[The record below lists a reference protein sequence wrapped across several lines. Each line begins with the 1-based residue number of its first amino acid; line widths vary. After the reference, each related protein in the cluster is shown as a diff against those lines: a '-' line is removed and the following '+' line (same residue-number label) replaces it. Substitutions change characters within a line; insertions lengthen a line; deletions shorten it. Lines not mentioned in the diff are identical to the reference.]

1 MMNTKMTLSA
11 LMISLL
17 LAGPA
22 LAARGGDGLPHDSQ
36 LASQSI
42 QSDAQTTQTHQERW
56 PAESNR

>member
-22 LAARGGDGLPHDSQ
+22 LAVRGGDGSAHDSQ
-36 LASQSI
+36 LASPSI
-42 QSDAQTTQTHQERW
+42 QGGAQTTQAHQERW